1 MQKQT
6 INTWKITLKMSQQ
19 NISSVWMLII
29 CMAGLWVS
37 INRQEVFNLL
47 TEEKINE
54 LNLSE
59 YKNDSS
65 KGIILEV
72 DLEYPEKL
80 HNHHN
85 DYPLAAEKIKKN

>member
-1 MQKQT
+1 
-6 INTWKITLKMSQQ
+6 
-19 NISSVWMLII
+19 
-29 CMAGLWVS
+29 
-37 INRQEVFNLL
+37 
-47 TEEKINE
+47 

-72 DLEYPEKL
+72 GLEYPEQL

-85 DYPLAAEKIKKN
+85 DYPLAAEKINKKYVVTIL